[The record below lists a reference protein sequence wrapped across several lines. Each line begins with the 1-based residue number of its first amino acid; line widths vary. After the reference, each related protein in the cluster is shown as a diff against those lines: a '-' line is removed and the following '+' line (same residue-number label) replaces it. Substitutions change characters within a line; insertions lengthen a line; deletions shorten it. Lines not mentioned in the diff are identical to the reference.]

1 MKSRLPLT
9 WLRLTRFVTCSM
21 IVRTSK
27 ETSLT
32 ATTRPNLFVRC
43 FISAAMEL
51 LGLTV
56 GGDASAGAVVRLRRC
71 SVST

>member
-1 MKSRLPLT
+1 
-9 WLRLTRFVTCSM
+9 M

-27 ETSLT
+27 ETSQT

-56 GGDASAGAVVRLRRC
+56 GGDAALSVVF
-71 SVST
+71 